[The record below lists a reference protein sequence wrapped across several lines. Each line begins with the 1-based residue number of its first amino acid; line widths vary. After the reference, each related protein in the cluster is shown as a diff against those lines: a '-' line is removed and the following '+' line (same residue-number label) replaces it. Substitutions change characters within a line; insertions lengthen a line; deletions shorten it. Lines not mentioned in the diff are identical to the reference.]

1 MGNEDFDPD
10 EIYIVAEE
18 WDIDLNNIN
27 TQTDMHGYPVYT
39 EVLKVQEELKEQQL
53 RNEHPELKEAYEN
66 YAKLLAKY
74 GFWDKITK

>member
-1 MGNEDFDPD
+1 MGNDDFDPD

-18 WDIDLNNIN
+18 WDIDSSNIN

-53 RNEHPELKEAYEN
+53 RELHPELKEAYEN

>member
-1 MGNEDFDPD
+1 MGDNNFDPD

>member
-1 MGNEDFDPD
+1 MGNDKFDPD
-10 EIYIVAEE
+10 EIYIVSEE

-53 RNEHPELKEAYEN
+53 REQHPELKEAYEN

-74 GFWDKITK
+74 GFWNKITK

>member
-1 MGNEDFDPD
+1 MGNDDFDPD

-18 WDIDLNNIN
+18 WDIDLNNRN

-39 EVLKVQEELKEQQL
+39 DVLKVQEELKEQQL
-53 RNEHPELKEAYEN
+53 RELHPELKEAYEN

>member
-1 MGNEDFDPD
+1 MGNDNFDPD
-10 EIYIVAEE
+10 EIYIVSEE
-18 WDIDLNNIN
+18 WDINLNNIN

-53 RNEHPELKEAYEN
+53 RDEHPELKEAYEN